1 MNDISDIKLMIMALN
16 ITVFG
21 GILILLGIA
30 ISLSS
35 MNKRVKKIE
44 ENLNKSVPLDDNC
57 QEGDDK

>member
-44 ENLNKSVPLDDNC
+44 ENLNKSVSPNSDSAAAKP
-57 QEGDDK
+57 E